1 MKALNFI
8 PAAFVAVALSASSVF
23 AQEAPA
29 PSPAPVA
36 VDHVVYLARLPTPA
50 ELMKGA
56 ETQRAAI
63 ERIDQTSAQ
72 ITVTY
77 KYAGG
82 RKVTFAYTLL
92 SAVAADVPVLTST
105 APVVTAQAPS
115 PDVTVVPPP
124 PTTTIVYTTP
134 APEVV
139 YYERP
144 VRYYDPAWDWVSPL
158 ALGVSLGWVWHGGH
172 YYDRGY
178 YGHGWRGGHY
188 DAWRGGHH
196 GGRRH

>member
-1 MKALNFI
+1 MKVLNFI
-8 PAAFVAVALSASSVF
+8 PAALVAAALSASSLF
-23 AQEAPA
+23 AQEAAA

-36 VDHVVYLARLPTPA
+36 VDHVIYLAKLPTPA

-56 ETQRAAI
+56 ETQHATI

-77 KYAGG
+77 QYSSG

-105 APVVTAQAPS
+105 APVVSAPAPS
-115 PDVTVVPPP
+115 PDVTVVAPP
-124 PTTTIVYTTP
+124 PTTTVVYTTP
-134 APEVV
+134 PPPVY

-144 VRYYDPAWDWVSPL
+144 VRYYDPAWDWVAPL
-158 ALGVSLGWVWHGGH
+158 AVGVSLGWVWHGGH
-172 YYDRGY
+172 HYDRAY
-178 YGHGWRGGHY
+178 HGHGWRGGH
-188 DAWRGGHH
+188 H
-196 GGRRH
+196 GGWRRH